1 VWQSCELLYTCYF
14 LTYLLTYLLVGYTGV
29 VAYSKAAEAG
39 ESYSDTMRKAL
50 DRVTCDKLRD
60 RSNNCSDNRTCIGQ
74 RLLIGRLSI
83 YLAELKKGKGSPV
96 VLDPRNGR
104 LGSYWSNGGPWPRP
118 LPLIGQPLTPRPRPP
133 SHCSPTPQ
141 ATSSRARPYPAL

>member
-1 VWQSCELLYTCYF
+1 MCDPMWHVSSRSGVAILRTAIHLL
-14 LTYLLTYLLVGYTGV
+14 LSYLLTYLLVGYTGV

-83 YLAELKKGKGSPV
+83 YLAELKK
-96 VLDPRNGR
+96 R
-104 LGSYWSNGGPWPRP
+104 
-118 LPLIGQPLTPRPRPP
+118 
-133 SHCSPTPQ
+133 
-141 ATSSRARPYPAL
+141 